1 MLGMNRAA
9 VERFTK
15 MMQWQAEKPVGEL
28 VAGGSFTGME
38 SEKAWPHQSALDVW
52 SYFPF
57 FFFLRISEAEST
69 DPQTVQTQKAS
80 ICVLPGILCNLHQY

>member
-15 MMQWQAEKPVGEL
+15 MMQLQADKPVGEL
-28 VAGGSFTGME
+28 VAGGSFAGMPQ
-38 SEKAWPHQSALDVW
+38 EKALPHQSALDVW

-57 FFFLRISEAEST
+57 FFSFFF
-69 DPQTVQTQKAS
+69 
-80 ICVLPGILCNLHQY
+80 

>member
-15 MMQWQAEKPVGEL
+15 MMQLQVEKPVGEL
-28 VAGGSFTGME
+28 VAGGSFAGME

-57 FFFLRISEAEST
+57 FFFFENLRSPEHRSSNS
-69 DPQTVQTQKAS
+69 PNSKGVNLCAS
-80 ICVLPGILCNLHQY
+80 RNFV